1 MKIGEKA
8 IDFRLIGTDDHS
20 HSLTDYSNEY
30 LAVIFCCNHCPVCPY
45 VIDWEDRM
53 VRIQADYAGKGLQLI
68 ALNVNDA
75 SELPDDAFQD
85 MKNRAREN
93 RFNFPY
99 LRDDDQQVAKTYG
112 AKRTPEVFLFDA
124 NRVLRYHG
132 AIDDNYRDPNA
143 VKINYL
149 RNALDALLEAADIQ
163 TPDTAPVGC
172 YIRWK

>member
-1 MKIGEKA
+1 
-8 IDFRLIGTDDHS
+8 
-20 HSLTDYSNEY
+20 
-30 LAVIFCCNHCPVCPY
+30 
-45 VIDWEDRM
+45 M

-68 ALNVNDA
+68 AINVNDA

-85 MKNRAREN
+85 MKNRAHEN

-149 RNALDALLEAADIQ
+149 RNALDTLLEAADIQ

-172 YIRWK
+172 YIKWK